1 MREDPNR
8 RIHHVSCAM
17 SSDDTYTEDWER
29 VQALAKK
36 IERYARGL
44 GFTVLYDNVDRPEV
58 GDG

>member
-1 MREDPNR
+1 
-8 RIHHVSCAM
+8 M